1 MNLNYTK
8 NKFIGI
14 LTNDKEGHHYEGIQ
28 NLEKL
33 QSKKFKPKIMKKLA
47 EGSKKCN
54 IIFLF
59 IFHMV
64 TNASF
69 SIVIS
74 LTHIDLQ
81 TLLNNRTYSPSSSMC
96 NLYASLTHAHRNTY
110 TDTPN
115 SCSVR
120 NMYINTLAILT
131 NTDTRSHN

>member
-28 NLEKL
+28 SLEKL

-54 IIFLF
+54 IYFLF

-69 SIVIS
+69 STVIP
-74 LTHIDLQ
+74 LTHNDLQ
-81 TLLNNRTYSPSSSMC
+81 TLLNNHTYSPSSSMY
-96 NLYASLTHAHRNTY
+96 NLYASLTHAHRIRIHGY
-110 TDTPN
+110 TKFMQRQKYVYKHI
-115 SCSVR
+115 S
-120 NMYINTLAILT
+120 Y
-131 NTDTRSHN
+131 SHQHRHTVT